1 MGKFTRFNINEEL
14 AKSFTEVFENRL
26 ETPTPKK
33 PTENLR
39 VVEPTEKL
47 SLIDWKQYIRTE
59 LRKFK

>member
-33 PTENLR
+33 STENLR

-59 LRKFK
+59 LRKFV